1 MDNDSKIEPS
11 GLTEYERLRQSKI
24 RRNFEHLKSLGLE
37 RGVIAPLHGGEDN
50 EGSSKKKKKKK
61 NKVVK
66 GLPPTRVS
74 KRVRK
79 EKVEYDVDKAYDL
92 LDDIDPMTI
101 QRSAG
106 GRKGGG
112 VVGGGGKMEIYKE
125 VPDVIEG
132 DEVEG
137 VGGGGKGG
145 GKMNVR
151 DVSLRTSMLRSGL
164 NKLMNENTKYPAV
177 MWLTGSATK
186 PPSQV
191 VFSKYSGIV
200 EFKNAFLLWVNFDAK
215 GGGYVNNWSEGGRCI
230 KWYGG
235 SKLKIEDEKTKRM
248 VEMGKKKEG
257 EGGIVM
263 MAR

>member
-1 MDNDSKIEPS
+1 M
-11 GLTEYERLRQSKI
+11 
-24 RRNFEHLKSLGLE
+24 
-37 RGVIAPLHGGEDN
+37 
-50 EGSSKKKKKKK
+50 
-61 NKVVK
+61 K

-101 QRSAG
+101 QRSAA
-106 GRKGGG
+106 GRKVGGG
-112 VVGGGGKMEIYKE
+112 VVVGGGKMEIYKE

-137 VGGGGKGG
+137 VGGGDKGKSG

-215 GGGYVNNWSEGGRCI
+215 GGGYVNNWTEGGGALSGMGEANLRSRTRRRKGWW
-230 KWYGG
+230 KWG
-235 SKLKIEDEKTKRM
+235 R
-248 VEMGKKKEG
+248 
-257 EGGIVM
+257 
-263 MAR
+263 R